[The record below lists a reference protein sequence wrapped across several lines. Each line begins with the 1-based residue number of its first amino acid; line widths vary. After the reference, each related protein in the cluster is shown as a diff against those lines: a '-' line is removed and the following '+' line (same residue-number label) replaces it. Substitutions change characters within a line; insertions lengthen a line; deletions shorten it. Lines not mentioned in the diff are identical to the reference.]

1 LRDDRRERYENRER
15 YSERP
20 SDPLAVVEP
29 EATPLT
35 QPAPIVEASP
45 VLRSQDG
52 STSHAPAFLQARPEP
67 ASAPAATADV
77 ADEEVRPKPRRG
89 RPPRNLQ
96 ATKPSGSTD
105 EV

>member
-1 LRDDRRERYENRER
+1 
-15 YSERP
+15 
-20 SDPLAVVEP
+20 LAVVEP

-35 QPAPIVEASP
+35 QSAPMQEASP

-67 ASAPAATADV
+67 ASAPVAPSEV
-77 ADEEVRPKPRRG
+77 ADEEVKPKPRRG
-89 RPPRNLQ
+89 RPPRNLE
-96 ATKPSGSTD
+96 AAKPSGSTD